1 MFDNHDDDDLP
12 DFNADQPD
20 NAGSALPAVEV
31 TTVES
36 EQPAD
41 LADRLTDLK
50 ARYVATSKEVDEKNA
65 ELGKIRAEFKA
76 ILADSANASPKLAS
90 AFSKRTAGL
99 FTQGDVVNWPNELTG
114 ALQEVVLDR
123 SDAL

>member
-1 MFDNHDDDDLP
+1 MFDNHDNDDLP
-12 DFNADQPD
+12 DFNAEQPD
-20 NAGSALPAVEV
+20 NADLTLPVDEV
-31 TTVES
+31 TAAEP

-41 LADRLTDLK
+41 LAARLTDLK

-76 ILADSANASPKLAS
+76 ILADTANASPKLAT